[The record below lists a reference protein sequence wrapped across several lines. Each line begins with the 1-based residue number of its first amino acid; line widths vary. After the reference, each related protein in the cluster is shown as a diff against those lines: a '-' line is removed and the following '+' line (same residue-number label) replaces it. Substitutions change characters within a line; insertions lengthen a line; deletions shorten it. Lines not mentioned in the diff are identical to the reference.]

1 MKLPYKVQD
10 KNFEDWT
17 QAQQYA
23 WELLQD
29 GVEYVE
35 VLVWNENYKDYG
47 LLQELNLERGVEP
60 NPHFNTWTF
69 APYFWKTLEELAQG
83 ISTGALFRCIMT
95 S

>member
-47 LLQELNLERGVEP
+47 LLQELNLKRGVEP

-69 APYFWKTLEELAQG
+69 APYFWKTL
-83 ISTGALFRCIMT
+83 
-95 S
+95 

>member
-1 MKLPYKVQD
+1 MYKVQD

-23 WELLQD
+23 WELLPTI
-29 GVEYVE
+29 EYVS
-35 VLVWNENYKDYG
+35 VLIWNEKHNEYG

-69 APYFWKTLEELAQG
+69 APYFWKTL
-83 ISTGALFRCIMT
+83 
-95 S
+95 

>member
-1 MKLPYKVQD
+1 MYKVQD

-29 GVEYVE
+29 GIEWVS

-47 LLQELNLERGVEP
+47 LLQELNLKRGVEP

-69 APYFWKTLEELAQG
+69 PPYFWKTLEQLAQG
-83 ISTGALFRCIMT
+83 ISTGAL
-95 S
+95 